1 MSVQITTAMVEQYRS
16 NVYHLTQQKGSRLRR
31 AVRTEMVTGKNAY
44 FEQLGST
51 TARKRTTRHADT
63 PRMDTP
69 HARRRVSLS
78 DYDWADLVDGED
90 QVRTLIDPTSPY
102 AEAGAM
108 AMGRSIDD
116 EIIAAADGTA
126 YTGVDGGTST
136 AFDSS
141 NMEVGVQVRWPGVS
155 ADDCGLNVAKIL
167 EAKKVLGAQNVDP
180 DDECWMLVNARQI
193 KSLLMDTRVS
203 SHDYNAIK
211 PLVSGQITQFGGFNM
226 IPTERIGTDANSDD
240 KVLFW
245 ARGGMLLGLGRDIT
259 TKITERAD
267 KNYATQVFCCMS
279 IGATRME
286 EARVGRILCDPDG
299 GPDGNL
305 D

>member
-1 MSVQITTAMVEQYRS
+1 MSTQITTAFVEQYKA
-16 NVYHLTQQKGSRLRR
+16 NVYHLTQQKGSKLRR
-31 AVRTEMVTGKNAY
+31 AVRTETVQGKNAY

-51 TARKRTTRHADT
+51 TAQLRTSRHADT

-90 QVRTLIDPTSPY
+90 QIRMLIDPTSQY
-102 AEAGAM
+102 AEAASM
-108 AMGRSIDD
+108 AMGRAIDD
-116 EIIAAADGTA
+116 AIIAAADGTA
-126 YTGVDGGTST
+126 YTGVAGGTST
-136 AFDSS
+136 AYDTA
-141 NMEVGVQVRWPGVS
+141 MTVDVQVRWAGVS

-167 EAKKVLGAQNVDP
+167 EAGKLLGAQNVDP
-180 DDECWMLVNARQI
+180 DEEKWMIVNSRQI

-211 PLVSGQITQFGGFNM
+211 PLVSGQIASFGGFNI
-226 IPTERIGTDANSDD
+226 IPTERIGTDSNSDD
-240 KVLFW
+240 KVLYW
-245 ARGGMLLGLGRDIT
+245 AKGGMLLGVGKEISS
-259 TKITERAD
+259 KITERPD
-267 KNYATQVFCCMS
+267 KNYAMQVFSSMT

-286 EARVGRILCDPDG
+286 EARVGYIECDPDG
-299 GPDGNL
+299 GPEGNL